1 MQPNTKIE
9 YNFPKSFCIENYFTM
24 KTNQANK
31 IHIPNFQP
39 YFTISRKYKN
49 KRYNIFTILF
59 TVNYK

>member
-49 KRYNIFTILF
+49 KR
-59 TVNYK
+59 